1 MRPENEETEELMD
14 RASRGDDEARQGLL
28 QRYRDRLRR
37 MVAVRLDAR
46 LRARL
51 DPSDVVQEALLEA
64 ARRLPDYLRE
74 RPVAFYPWLRRLAWE
89 HLVKLHQKH
98 LATRKRSVARELP
111 LPDDSL
117 DALAR
122 QLAAS
127 GSSPSQRLERK
138 EVCERVRRGLDQ
150 LPGVDREVL
159 VLRYLE
165 QLDTAETAAVLGI
178 SDGAVK
184 MRHRRA
190 LERLGGL
197 LVEPPS
203 EDNP

>member
-1 MRPENEETEELMD
+1 MPTENEQTEELMD
-14 RASRGDDEARQGLL
+14 RAARGDDEARQALL

-74 RPVAFYPWLRRLAWE
+74 RPVSFYPWLRRLAWE

-122 QLAAS
+122 QLAAP
-127 GSSPSQRLERK
+127 GTSPSQRLERK
-138 EVCERVRRGLDQ
+138 EVCERVRRG
-150 LPGVDREVL
+150 
-159 VLRYLE
+159 
-165 QLDTAETAAVLGI
+165 
-178 SDGAVK
+178 
-184 MRHRRA
+184 
-190 LERLGGL
+190 
-197 LVEPPS
+197 
-203 EDNP
+203 

>member
-1 MRPENEETEELMD
+1 MPTENEQTEELMNW
-14 RASRGDDEARQGLL
+14 AARGDDGARQSLL

-46 LRARL
+46 LQARL

-98 LATRKRSVARELP
+98 LLTRKRSAARELP

-117 DALAR
+117 LALAR
-122 QLAAS
+122 QLAP
-127 GSSPSQRLERK
+127 GTSPSQRLVRQ
-138 EVCERVRRGLDQ
+138 EVCERVRQGLDQ
-150 LPGVDREVL
+150 LPEVDQEVL

-165 QLDTAETAAVLGI
+165 QLDTAETAAVLGV
-178 SDGAVK
+178 SEGAVK

-197 LVEPPS
+197 LNEPTQ
-203 EDNP
+203 EDRP